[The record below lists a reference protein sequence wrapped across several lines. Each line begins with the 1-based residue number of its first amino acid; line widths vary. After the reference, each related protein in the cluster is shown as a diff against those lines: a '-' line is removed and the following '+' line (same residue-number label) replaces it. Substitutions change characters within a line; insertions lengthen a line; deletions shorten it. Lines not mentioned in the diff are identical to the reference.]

1 MIEKTPQNL
10 TNELFQLM
18 KQFPKMRL
26 QPASSNGLTRSESEL
41 LVILAINLDEENRA
55 LSVSELSSLLQI
67 SPAGT
72 THLLNP
78 LEEANCIERLRD
90 PNDRRVVLIALTD
103 QGYKIAESLI
113 LAFQDKITGL
123 MKFLGE
129 DDSQTLI
136 RLMAKTIDFFAP
148 EVEE

>member
-1 MIEKTPQNL
+1 MENSTNSL
-10 TNELFQLM
+10 TSELYQLM
-18 KQFPKMRL
+18 KQLPKVKL
-26 QPASSNGLTRSESEL
+26 APAFSNGLTRSESEL

-55 LSVSELSSLLQI
+55 LSVSDLSSLLQI

-90 PNDRRVVLIALTD
+90 PEDRRVVLVGLTD

-113 LAFQDKITGL
+113 VDFRNKMTGL

-129 DDSQTLI
+129 EDSQTLV
-136 RLMAKTIDFFAP
+136 RLMTVMIEYFTP
-148 EVEE
+148 EI